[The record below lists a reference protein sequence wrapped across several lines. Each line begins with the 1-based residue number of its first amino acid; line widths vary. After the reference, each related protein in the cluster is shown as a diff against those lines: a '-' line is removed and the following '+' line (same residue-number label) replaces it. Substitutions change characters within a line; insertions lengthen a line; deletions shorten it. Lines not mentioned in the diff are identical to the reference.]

1 MNEREGTCKTF
12 HSLNTYKTC
21 TSLSE
26 TVPVVLPRLERV
38 LDLSM
43 MALLLGLF
51 STDLLAND
59 MSAVT
64 LVMDIL
70 KQHKQ
75 RYVSSRANRRAAQQ
89 TLQGFDCSPPVK
101 PVLQEVKQRL
111 LHHICHLRRRIR
123 EGGGGQK
130 GRGRRRT

>member
-1 MNEREGTCKTF
+1 MQSRNDQKGGKRRLVIKTVT
-12 HSLNTYKTC
+12 NTYKTC

-26 TVPVVLPRLERV
+26 TVPVALPRLERV

-70 KQHKQ
+70 
-75 RYVSSRANRRAAQQ
+75 
-89 TLQGFDCSPPVK
+89 T
-101 PVLQEVKQRL
+101 
-111 LHHICHLRRRIR
+111 
-123 EGGGGQK
+123 
-130 GRGRRRT
+130 